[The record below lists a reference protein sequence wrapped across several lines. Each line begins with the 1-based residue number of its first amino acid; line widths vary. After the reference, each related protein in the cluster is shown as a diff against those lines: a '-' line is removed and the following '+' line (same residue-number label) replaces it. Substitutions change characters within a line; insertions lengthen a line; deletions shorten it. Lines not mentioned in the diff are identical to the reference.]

1 MQAIWHNQRG
11 TACCKPTAQEQE
23 NKEKDGVEYS
33 EEKYIG
39 ELLYEEN

>member
-1 MQAIWHNQRG
+1 MYEYVLVKVVAV
-11 TACCKPTAQEQE
+11 
-23 NKEKDGVEYS
+23 KDGVEYS